1 MIEAHI
7 SGRNYSLTQDPES
20 GQWSIDG
27 KAIAADVQTTSDGG
41 LHMLVDGRS
50 VHVRVEEGEGKSRIV
65 EVNGHRFEVDLKDH
79 YDRLL
84 DQLGMSRTDDVA
96 DQDLKAPMPGK
107 VLEINVAVGQSVAKG
122 DALLIL
128 EAMKM
133 ENVIKAPADA
143 TVLSVHC
150 VQGEAVEKNAVLI
163 AFEA

>member
-7 SGRNYSLTQDPES
+7 SGRSYSLTQDKEN
-20 GQWSIDG
+20 GQWSLDG
-27 KAIAADVQTTSDGG
+27 TPVTADVQPSSDGG

-50 VHVRVEEGEGKSRIV
+50 VHVRVEEGEGKMRIV
-65 EVNGHRFEVDLKDH
+65 EVNGHRFEVNLKDH

-107 VLEINVAVGQSVAKG
+107 VLSITVTEGQVVSKG
-122 DALLIL
+122 DPLLIL

-143 TVLSVHC
+143 VVGSILCT
-150 VQGEAVEKNAVLI
+150 QGAAVEKNTVLI
-163 AFEA
+163 AFN